1 VSMARITIFLI
12 VVALI
17 VGLVGCV
24 GGDGDDGGESYTLTI
39 DSTGGGTITVDNVP
53 IPGRSA
59 FTYDTGAVV
68 SLIAAPSAGY
78 RFVEWTGNASTIADT
93 NHASTTITMNGNY
106 SITANF
112 IAQYVLTIDSTDGGH
127 VTSPGEGT
135 FAYDAGTV
143 VNLVAEA
150 EEGYKFLNW
159 TGDIDP
165 IVNVTAASTMI
176 IIEGDCTFTANF
188 LPKYVYL
195 DRIGPG
201 LWGVG
206 IGGQGIEAIVTE
218 EGVVVNIT
226 SNPVDNPE
234 AEPEPA
240 FGAGGY
246 CTYLLKGD
254 FDIRMD
260 YELTTWP
267 KGSGVRVGLSV
278 EVPGVPHKIMNVE
291 RVGWG
296 SSEWPHLPFREVY
309 LVNFGD
315 QICGITSTDDLSGTL
330 RICRQAEMLIGYH
343 QTPEGW
349 HELYR
354 AEWSAEDVYV
364 WFSTWSHEY
373 LFGDKEVSVLMK
385 AVEFVEP
392 LP

>member
-1 VSMARITIFLI
+1 MTRITIFLI

-24 GGDGDDGGESYTLTI
+24 GGDGDNGGESYTLTI
-39 DSTGGGTITVDNVP
+39 DSTAGGTITVDNVP

-206 IGGQGIEAIVTE
+206 IGGQGIAATVTE

-234 AEPEPA
+234 AEPEPS

-254 FDIRMD
+254 FDARMA
-260 YELTTWP
+260 YELVAWP
-267 KGSGVRVGLSV
+267 QGSGVRVGMSV
-278 EVPGVPHKIMNVE
+278 GIPGIPDKFTNVE
-291 RVGWG
+291 RDGRGRNDFPGW
-296 SSEWPHLPFREVY
+296 PREVY
-309 LVNFGD
+309 SVNWGHSVYGT
-315 QICGITSTDDLSGTL
+315 ISTDDLSGTL
-330 RICRQAEMLIGYH
+330 RICREGGTVTCYCSTLV
-343 QTPEGW
+343 GW
-349 HELYR
+349 HELYK
-354 AEWSAEDVYV
+354 AEWLIEDVYIWV
-364 WFSTWSHEY
+364 STWSHES
-373 LFGDKEVSVLMK
+373 LFGGKAVSVLMRT
-385 AVEFVEP
+385 VEFVEP
-392 LP
+392 AP

>member
-1 VSMARITIFLI
+1 MKTILSSRRYHYLTRVSILVVT
-12 VVALI
+12 VALI
-17 VGLVGCV
+17 AGMVGC
-24 GGDGDDGGESYTLTI
+24 GQPAQYSLTISTTEGGEITTPGEGTYSY
-39 DSTGGGTITVDNVP
+39 DEGTAVP
-53 IPGRSA
+53 LVALPH
-59 FTYDTGAVV
+59 T
-68 SLIAAPSAGY
+68 GY
-78 RFVEWTGNASTIADT
+78 RFVKWTGDVSTIA
-93 NHASTTITMNGNY
+93 NVNAASTTITMNGNY

-112 IAQYVLTIDSTDGGH
+112 IAQYTLAIDSTEGGH
-127 VTSPGEGT
+127 VTTPGEGT
-135 FAYDAGTV
+135 FKYDVGTV
-143 VNLVAEA
+143 VDLVAEA

-159 TGDIDP
+159 TGNIE
-165 IVNVTAASTMI
+165 VAANVSAASITITMD
-176 IIEGDCTFTANF
+176 GDCTVTANF
-188 LPKYVYL
+188 LPEHIYL
-195 DRIGPG
+195 DKIGPG

-206 IGGQGIEAIVTE
+206 IGGQGIEAVVTE

-267 KGSGVRVGLSV
+267 KESGVRVGLSV

-354 AEWSAEDVYV
+354 AEWSPEDVHV
-364 WFSTWSHEY
+364 WFSTWSHEH
-373 LFGDKEVSVLMK
+373 LFGGKEVGVLMRT
-385 AVEFVEP
+385 VEIVEP
-392 LP
+392 VP